1 MIEARVESRPPDE
14 KSAAVTRDRSA
25 PETHDTSPGGR
36 TGSTARARI
45 LLVDDHALFRKGL
58 AKLLNAEPD
67 FEVVGEA
74 EDGVEAIAQAPVL
87 RPDVILMDVR
97 MPRVSGLEATR
108 QILRTLPQAKILMLS
123 MSEEDDAVFEAV
135 KNGAKGYLLKTAD
148 PEELIEALRGILRG
162 EAPLSNGLAVKLLR
176 EFARQAHEP
185 AAPAPPRTALSPREK
200 EILALVADGKS
211 NRDIATALALS
222 EGAVKNCVKKI
233 LEKLHLENRVQAA
246 VYALGQNSLAPPSG
260 GGPVVDERAVRP
272 VK

>member
-1 MIEARVESRPPDE
+1 MSGSGQIRV
-14 KSAAVTRDRSA
+14 
-25 PETHDTSPGGR
+25 
-36 TGSTARARI
+36 

-74 EDGVEAIAQAPVL
+74 EDGVEAIAQAPIL

-148 PEELIEALRGILRG
+148 PEELFEALRDILRG
-162 EAPLSNGLAVKLLR
+162 EAPLSSGLAVKLLR

-185 AAPAPPRTALSPREK
+185 VAPAPPRTALSPREK

-211 NRDIATALALS
+211 NKDIATALALA

-246 VYALGQNSLAPPSG
+246 VFALNQDAPTIPSG
-260 GGPVVDERAVRP
+260 AAPVANEQNRHAKSR
-272 VK
+272 